1 MRLTPLTAVGT
12 VAWRSPRNITRKE
25 EPMLR
30 RLAALTLA
38 LGLLPAALPARDW
51 YVSIARGKGKKG
63 TIEKPAKE
71 IGNINEK
78 LEPGDRIF
86 VAEGTYLG
94 RGDSGAT
101 KIEVPVEL
109 YGGFSDDF
117 TKRDPWGAHKTIIT
131 GLNKTDNYE
140 HGYLI
145 SVDLSKWRDA
155 KSFPGPNRYAEPK
168 HVIVV
173 DGFIFDNGP
182 RNRYKTDEKLAIVR
196 MANPKTGENP
206 TPSYGGVSVVPWWG
220 GSAIVR
226 NNVVIN
232 TAPSEAVIALWG
244 NKGSLMLAENNLVVN
259 NTGNGIQAL
268 TSWHGED
275 KPPRFVIRN
284 NTSLFNQKFGAFETY
299 GGSGFKAES
308 DCFVKAVANVFGFND
323 NFGFD
328 NMKRSKKVFF
338 NNNNVFANLQ
348 ADYIEFDTKMSIADL
363 EDEADNLEE
372 AEDNV
377 STAVNPPV
385 SDEWKK
391 KYQARTII
399 DRNAAEVDVKVGATG
414 ANALRSM
421 LGLNLQGSD
430 LKIDSEV
437 WLPLITPDDAL
448 KAGMAQ
454 YEGRGCQK
462 PAAGGGDVPAPS
474 FPEDEYSA
482 WDE

>member
-1 MRLTPLTAVGT
+1 
-12 VAWRSPRNITRKE
+12 
-25 EPMLR
+25 MLR

-38 LGLLPAALPARDW
+38 LALLPAALPAKDW

-63 TIEKPAKE
+63 TQKKPAKQ
-71 IGNINEK
+71 IGNIVKK
-78 LEPGDRIF
+78 LDPGDRIF

-101 KIEVPVEL
+101 KITVPVEL

-145 SVDLSKWRDA
+145 SVDLSKWRDD

-173 DGFIFDNGP
+173 DGFVFDNGP
-182 RNRYKTDEKLAIVR
+182 RNRYKQDKGLAIVR
-196 MANPKTGENP
+196 MADPKTGQNP

-220 GSAIVR
+220 GDAIVR

-232 TAPSEAVIALWG
+232 TAPSEGVISLWG
-244 NKGSLMLAENNLVVN
+244 NKNSKMLAENNLVVN

-268 TSWHGED
+268 TSWHGDEGS
-275 KPPRFVIRN
+275 PRFLIRN
-284 NTSLFNQKFGAFETY
+284 NTSLFNQKYGAFETY
-299 GGSGFKAES
+299 GGSGIKVES
-308 DCFVKAVANVFGFND
+308 GCLVKAVGNVFGFND
-323 NFGFD
+323 NFGLD
-328 NMKRSKKVFF
+328 NMKRSKTMLF
-338 NNNNVFANLQ
+338 NNNNVFANLA
-348 ADYIEFDTKMSIADL
+348 ADYIEFDTKMSLGDI
-363 EDEADNLEE
+363 EDESELLDE

-377 STAVNPPV
+377 SEPV
-385 SDEWKK
+385 KVPISDEWKA
-391 KYQARTII
+391 KYQARVVI

-421 LGLNLQGSD
+421 LGMNLQGSD

-448 KAGMAQ
+448 KAGLAQ
-454 YEGRGCQK
+454 YDGRGSTK
-462 PAAGGGDVPAPS
+462 PAAGGVDVGAPS
-474 FPEDEYSA
+474 FPADEYSY